1 MSEAAEH
8 VRLDPRNRVVLTI
21 LLISTFVV
29 FLNETILGVALP
41 QIMKQLNIQPSTGQW
56 LSTAYMLTMAI
67 IIPITGFL
75 LQRFSLRK
83 LYVLAMGLFTAGT
96 LLGGLA
102 PDFNALL
109 IARVVQAAGTAV
121 MMPLLMTNVMVLV
134 PESIRGKIMGTI
146 SIVMSVAPAIGP
158 AVSGLVLSVLDWRW
172 LFWLVLPIAIITLII
187 GSLRMSSV
195 SETRK
200 VPVDALS
207 VVLSALGF
215 SGLVYGLSEFAE
227 AARGTSV
234 ISPYIPL
241 GVGVVVSFFFVWR
254 QIALAKQDRAL
265 LDLRTFRAKPFTI
278 AIILMAIFMMGL
290 FGISILTP
298 IYAQNV
304 LGVSALTTGL
314 LMLPGGL
321 VMGLLGPVV
330 GGLFDKYG
338 ARRLI
343 VPGSVAVAVAMWG
356 MVFFD
361 QHTWPGW
368 ILIVNILMSL
378 GLAFIFTP
386 LFTVSMSSAP
396 PQLYSHASATLGTIQ
411 QLGGAAGTALF
422 ISVYTAASLK
432 LSEKTAVT
440 TDVVASTA
448 NGTHA
453 AFICGAIIATVA
465 LIPAMMI
472 QRPASAEEMG
482 RELQP

>member
-1 MSEAAEH
+1 MTKAADH
-8 VRLDPRNRVVLTI
+8 VRLDPRNRLVLTI
-21 LLISTFVV
+21 LLVSTFVV

-41 QIMKQLNIQPSTGQW
+41 QIMKQLDIQASTGQW

-67 IIPITGFL
+67 VIPVTGFL
-75 LQRFSLRK
+75 LQRFTLRSL
-83 LYVLAMGLFTAGT
+83 YILAMGLFTVGT

-109 IARVVQAAGTAV
+109 IARIVQAAGTAV

-134 PESIRGKIMGTI
+134 PEAIRGKIMGTI

-158 AVSGLVLSVLDWRW
+158 AVSGLVLSVFDWRW
-172 LFWLVLPIAIITLII
+172 LFWLVLPIAIVTLVI

-195 SETRK
+195 GETRK

-207 VVLSALGF
+207 IVLSALGF

-227 AARGTSV
+227 AARGTSLV
-234 ISPYIPL
+234 SPFIPL
-241 GVGVVVSFFFVWR
+241 SVGAVVSVLFVLR
-254 QIALAKQDRAL
+254 QIRLAKSDRAL
-265 LDLRTFRAKPFTI
+265 LDLRTFRAAPFTI

-304 LGVSALTTGL
+304 LGVTALTTGL

-330 GGLFDKYG
+330 GGLFDKFG

-343 VPGSVAVAVAMWG
+343 VPGSTAVAIAMWS
-356 MVFFD
+356 MVLFD
-361 QHTWPGW
+361 QNTWPGW

-396 PQLYSHASATLGTIQ
+396 PQLYSHASATVGTVQ
-411 QLGGAAGTALF
+411 QLAGAAGTALF
-422 ISVYTAASLK
+422 
-432 LSEKTAVT
+432 VT
-440 TDVVASTA
+440 VLTVASINAKSGASVIESTA
-448 NGTHA
+448 SGTHA
-453 AFICGAIIATVA
+453 AFICGAIITTLA
-465 LIPAMMI
+465 LIPAAMI

>member
-1 MSEAAEH
+1 MSTSTEH

-41 QIMKQLNIQPSTGQW
+41 QIMDQLHIQASTGQW

-67 IIPITGFL
+67 VIPITGFL
-75 LQRFSLRK
+75 LQRFTLRV
-83 LYVLAMGLFTAGT
+83 LYVIAMGLFTVGT

-134 PESIRGKIMGTI
+134 PEAIRGKIMGTI

-158 AVSGLVLSVLDWRW
+158 AVSGLALSVFDWRW
-172 LFWLVLPIAIITLII
+172 LFWLILPIAVATLII
-187 GSLRMSSV
+187 GSLRVSSV
-195 SETRK
+195 GETRK
-200 VPVDALS
+200 VPVDVPS
-207 VVLSALGF
+207 IILSAVGF
-215 SGLVYGLSEFAE
+215 SGLVYGLSTFAD
-227 AARGTSV
+227 AVRGTALV
-234 ISPYIPL
+234 SPYIPL
-241 GVGVVVSFFFVWR
+241 GVGALVTVIFIVR
-254 QIALAKQDRAL
+254 QTRLAKNDRAL
-265 LDLRTFRAKPFTI
+265 LDLRTFRAAPFTI

-304 LGVSALTTGL
+304 LQVTALTTGL

-321 VMGLLGPVV
+321 AMSLLGPLV
-330 GGLFDKYG
+330 GSLFDRFG

-343 VPGSVAVAVAMWG
+343 VPGSIAVAIAMWS
-356 MVFFD
+356 MVLFD
-361 QHTWPGW
+361 ERTWPGW

-396 PQLYSHASATLGTIQ
+396 PQLYSHASATVGTIQ
-411 QLGGAAGTALF
+411 QLAGAAGTALF
-422 ISVYTAASLK
+422 ISVFTAASLRVSK
-432 LSEKTAVT
+432 ETAVY

-448 NGTHA
+448 AGAHA
-453 AFICGAIIATVA
+453 AFLCGAIIATLA
-465 LIPAMMI
+465 LIPAGMI

>member
-1 MSEAAEH
+1 MSKTHEH

-41 QIMKQLNIQPSTGQW
+41 QIMKQLHIEPSTGQW

-75 LQRFSLRK
+75 LQRFTLRSL
-83 LYVLAMGLFTAGT
+83 YILAMGLFTVGT

-109 IARVVQAAGTAV
+109 LARIVQAAGTAV

-134 PESIRGKIMGTI
+134 PEAIRGRIMGTI

-172 LFWLVLPIAIITLII
+172 LFWLVLPIAIVTLII

-195 SETRK
+195 GETRK

-207 VVLSALGF
+207 IVLSAVGF
-215 SGLVYGLSEFAE
+215 SGLVYGLSSFADS
-227 AARGTSV
+227 ARGTSLV
-234 ISPYIPL
+234 SPFIPL
-241 GVGVVVSFFFVWR
+241 GVGALISVLFVLR
-254 QIALAKQDRAL
+254 QIRLAKSDRAL
-265 LDLRTFRAKPFTI
+265 LDLRTFRAAPFTI

-304 LGVSALTTGL
+304 LGVTALTTGL

-330 GGLFDKYG
+330 GGLFDKFG

-343 VPGSVAVAVAMWG
+343 VPGSVAVAIAMWA
-356 MVFFD
+356 MVLFD
-361 QHTWPGW
+361 ERTWPGW
-368 ILIVNILMSL
+368 ILIVNVVMSL

-396 PQLYSHASATLGTIQ
+396 PQLYSHASATVGTVQ
-411 QLGGAAGTALF
+411 QLAGAAGTALF
-422 ISVYTAASLK
+422 ITVLTI
-432 LSEKTAVT
+432 
-440 TDVVASTA
+440 ASTA
-448 NGTHA
+448 STQKSATYALEASALDAGTHA
-453 AFICGAIIATVA
+453 AFLCGAIISTLA
-465 LIPAMMI
+465 LIPAAMI
-472 QRPASAEEMG
+472 QRPASAEDMG